1 MPLRPPRGVKDEPLI
16 PFGGPMAVVP
26 TGGLQG
32 ILRPAISRA
41 LRSMPTKVRK
51 LIGGLPDIK
60 VAIKKTKLGGQAE
73 YLGPER
79 RINIDP
85 SQLHK
90 GTVTKGVRHE
100 LQHTLQDALGELT
113 GSPGQFTQRLETGM
127 PEAAS
132 RLKWGYGRQ
141 TGQELEALASEGV
154 TGHSRLIGKEA
165 TSQFVEAMRLKA
177 KGLTPS
183 ARKQLIADFKRLQ
196 EWGR

>member
-1 MPLRPPRGVKDEPLI
+1 MPIRPPRGVKDEPLI

-32 ILRPAISRA
+32 ILRPAIARS

-73 YLGPER
+73 YLGSEGQ
-79 RINIDP
+79 INIDP
-85 SQLHK
+85 RLLHQGK
-90 GTVTKGVRHE
+90 VTKGVRHE
-100 LQHTLQDALGELT
+100 LQHTLQDALGELA
-113 GSPGQFTQRLETGM
+113 GSPGRFAQRLETGM
-127 PEAAS
+127 PETA
-132 RLKWGYGRQ
+132 RRFRGYGRQ

-165 TSQFVEAMRLKA
+165 TDQFVEAMRLKA
-177 KGLTPS
+177 RGLTPS
-183 ARKQLIADFKRLQ
+183 ARKQLIGDFKRLQ
-196 EWGR
+196 EFRR